1 MNRGTNEMK
10 YKVIN
15 EHKSNNSNP
24 IKVGNGETVKLG
36 RISTADDG
44 WSNWIYCYCLHSNRE
59 GWVPTQ
65 IIQTQNEYGYVL
77 NDYSAKE
84 LDVSIGDIV
93 DGELELNGWL
103 WCSRLIDLE
112 DGWLP
117 TEKLITL

>member
-1 MNRGTNEMK
+1 MR
-10 YKVIN
+10 YKVIE

-24 IKVGNGETVKLG
+24 IQVEKGETVKLG
-36 RISTADDG
+36 RKSGEDDG
-44 WSNWIYCYCLHSNRE
+44 WNDWIYCYSLNSNSE
-59 GWVPTQ
+59 GWTPAQ
-65 IIQTQNEYGYVL
+65 IIQIENEYGIVL

-84 LDVSIGDIV
+84 LDVIKGDVV

-117 TEKLITL
+117 TEKLIAL